1 LGSFTLPGA
10 GGLTTFGTN
19 GLQPGQQP
27 LVATVDKNPY
37 GNNPLFNTSAIQ
49 QQQQQQQQQQPQQ
62 QQQQQGSTTNQAYPS
77 KTGPTAIPANGGK
90 KLTTTPHYPISP
102 RVVSK
107 IKLRGFSFNPSSKPS
122 TKKTSD
128 LTGVSDL
135 DILVSGAYTPRA
147 FHKSSIDK
155 VDSNKVAT
163 LVNPPSPPRATS
175 ALFASNL
182 GVKPSER
189 HHTREATNDTTSSS
203 EHEDEPQA
211 SASHDRAATHATQ
224 NYADV
229 AIAEGYYCSPTLE
242 VLKTM
247 SPDELKKVDHFVVGR
262 KGRGE
267 IRFETAVD
275 LSKLELD
282 QIMGRIVFIDKKSV
296 SVYPQNTNKPAFGTE
311 LNVPALVT
319 LEQCYTIDK
328 ATKSPITDPTHPRF
342 KAFMDKLRVRP
353 NTTFVD
359 YDVHTGVWKFKVDSF

>member
-1 LGSFTLPGA
+1 MGSFTLPGA
-10 GGLTTFGTN
+10 GGLTSFGTN

-49 QQQQQQQQQQPQQ
+49 QQQQQQQPQQ
-62 QQQQQGSTTNQAYPS
+62 QQQQQGSTTNQTYPS
-77 KTGPTAIPANGGK
+77 KSGPTAIPANGGK

-147 FHKSSIDK
+147 YHKKSSIDK

-163 LVNPPSPPRATS
+163 LVNPPSPSRATS
-175 ALFASNL
+175 SLFAPNL
-182 GVKPSER
+182 GVKPSEG

-203 EHEDEPQA
+203 ELEDETQP
-211 SASHDRAATHATQ
+211 SGSHNRAATASSAQ

-229 AIAEGYYCSPTLE
+229 AIADGYYCSPTLE
-242 VLKTM
+242 VLKAM
-247 SPDELKKVDHFVVGR
+247 SSDELKKVDHFVVGR

-267 IRFETAVD
+267 IRFESPVD

-328 ATKSPITDPTHPRF
+328 ATKTPITDPNHPRF
-342 KAFMDKLRVRP
+342 QAFLDKLRVRP